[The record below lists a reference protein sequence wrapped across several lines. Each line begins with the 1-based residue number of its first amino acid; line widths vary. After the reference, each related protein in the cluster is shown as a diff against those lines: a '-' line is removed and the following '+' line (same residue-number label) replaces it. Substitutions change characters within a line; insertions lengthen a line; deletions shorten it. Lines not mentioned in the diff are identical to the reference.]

1 MRRMTSMEAAF
12 DALSHDHQRAALEE
26 LADAALTLYPLE
38 GSPRA
43 RLINL
48 SENAT
53 FAVEGADDGSR
64 YALRIH
70 RDGYHSRNAVA
81 SELAWAV
88 ALRRSGVVPT
98 PTPVPGRDGAI
109 IQSLAHATMPRP
121 RNLVLFD
128 WEEGVEPGIGD
139 DLAGPFET
147 LGAVTA
153 RMHRHA
159 RSWRRPAGFTRLT
172 WDFGTSLGDETPH
185 WGRWRDGMGVDGE
198 REALFGRTV
207 AAIGRRL
214 ARYGKA
220 PERFGLIHCDLRLAN
235 LLIDGETVK
244 VIDFDDCGFGWYMY
258 DAATPVSFYEHEP
271 QVPGLIDAWVRGYR
285 SVAPLAAEDEAEIPT
300 FVMLRRLLLVAWIGS
315 HGETELAQ
323 SMGVAYTEGTVAL
336 CEDYLRRFGAG

>member
-1 MRRMTSMEAAF
+1 
-12 DALSHDHQRAALEE
+12 
-26 LADAALTLYPLE
+26 
-38 GSPRA
+38 
-43 RLINL
+43 
-48 SENAT
+48 
-53 FAVEGADDGSR
+53 
-64 YALRIH
+64 
-70 RDGYHSRNAVA
+70 
-81 SELAWAV
+81 
-88 ALRRSGVVPT
+88 
-98 PTPVPGRDGAI
+98 VPGRDGAI

-244 VIDFDDCGFGWYMY
+244 VIDFDDCGFGWYLY
-258 DAATPVSFYEHEP
+258 DLATLLAVKALDPDRDAAR
-271 QVPGLIDAWVRGYR
+271 DAWVAGYR
-285 SVAPLAAEDEAEIPT
+285 SEAPLPEAHLRELET
-300 FVMLRRLLLVAWIGS
+300 LVMARGLLLVGWM
-315 HGETELAQ
+315 HTRRETKTARLLA
-323 SMGVAYTEGTVAL
+323 GAVVAL
-336 CEDYLRRFGAG
+336 ACSHAEKFLASAGG